1 MVSNIEIKKENLLAA
16 YDGASVEQKN
26 LLELLFGKETF
37 KPQNIMDRVRTYE
50 DACEVL
56 DISPV
61 LNSPNL
67 CICEKH
73 ERSAEMHEHF
83 SFRQSLDKQAIA
95 YLKLCVI
102 TSALNEGWTPQFTE
116 DEYRYYPW
124 FWLYKNR
131 EEWENDGGDAWRKE
145 HPYRELGGDYKTE
158 YAGFACAYSSD
169 APSPSDTSVGSRL
182 CFKNSDLAAYCG
194 TQFADL
200 WMDYFLVRKSD
211 NLINGEE

>member
-158 YAGFACAYSSD
+158 YAGFAFANSSS
-169 APSPSDTSVGSRL
+169 APSYSLPYFGSRL

-200 WMDYFLVRKSD
+200 WMDFLLVRKSD